1 MNLSKTASVCFLSV
15 VLGQG
20 LMAQTNWQIQPT
32 AIKTRW
38 AKEVSPTNAL
48 PEYPRPQMVRE
59 NWQNLNGLWNYTIT
73 PKDAAMP
80 SGYQGQILVPYP
92 LESALSGVKKPLQP
106 SENLWYKR
114 AFAKPA
120 LKDGE
125 HVLLHFGA
133 VDWQATVYVNGKET
147 GSHSG
152 GYQAFS
158 QDITAALK
166 DGENEIVV
174 KVFDPTS
181 EGIGPHGKQ
190 VLNPANIYY
199 TPTSGIWQTVWLET
213 VPADYIAGLDMTP
226 DIDKGVLNVKV
237 NAPAGTNV
245 ELIASDGSTE
255 VSKIKGKAGAALKLP
270 VKNAKLWSPA
280 DPFLYDLTVKL
291 TKGGKTIDQV
301 KSYFGMRKIAIQ
313 KDEKGVDRIFLNNRA
328 YFNLGTLDQG
338 FWPDGLYTAPTD
350 NALKFDI
357 EAIKAMGFN
366 TIRKHIKIEPA
377 RWYYHA
383 DRLGILVWQD
393 FVNPNQGLPEGAK
406 AEYEKETKE
415 TLEQLHNHPAITTW
429 VIFNEKWGAFDQ
441 QRITEWVKASDPS
454 RIVNGHSGEMLYVN
468 EQLRSP
474 SPNAWVSADMTDVH
488 SYPDPMN
495 APAEPG
501 KARVL
506 GEFGGIGVFIPDHQW
521 NTSSAWGYIQE
532 KAAGLATKYT
542 IMNQHLKLLEAEGL
556 SGSIYTQ
563 PFDVEGEQN
572 GLLTYDREVIKIP
585 FEQMR
590 KIHSSL
596 NPDLGTIPNVTAKNA
611 DLTDPGEVYSKMLQD
626 YINGRRDPE
635 FLFKMAM
642 MAQQAGDKNGA
653 NLAGGAYIT
662 TLQAPYTPE
671 QLALILQFTTST
683 KDKGFSVLQEQLQS
697 QSSKLEKRPVTVKL
711 MNIVFRDVID
721 PVLQK
726 SGDTPDWNAI
736 ANSVKPYGEPG
747 EEIFLRAKTVYTFN
761 KQDWTNYAS
770 VANTYL
776 EKYGQNIPEQERN
789 MFQQAIN
796 NSKNQ

>member
-20 LMAQTNWQIQPT
+20 LMAQTNWQVQPT
-32 AIKTRW
+32 TIKTRW
-38 AKEVSPTNAL
+38 TKEVSPTNAL

-59 NWQNLNGLWNYTIT
+59 NWQNLNGLWNYAIT
-73 PKDAAMP
+73 PKDAATP
-80 SGYQGQILVPYP
+80 SSYEGQILVPYP

-106 SENLWYKR
+106 SENLWYKKTFTR
-114 AFAKPA
+114 PA

-147 GSHSG
+147 GAHTG

-158 QDITAALK
+158 QDITTALK
-166 DGENEIVV
+166 DGENEVVV

-181 EGIGPHGKQ
+181 EGVGPHGKQ

-199 TPTSGIWQTVWLET
+199 TPSSGIWQTVWLET
-213 VPADYIAGLDMTP
+213 VPATYIAGLTITP
-226 DIDKGVLNVKV
+226 DIDKGVLNVNV
-237 NAPAGTNV
+237 NAPAGSSV
-245 ELIASDGSTE
+245 ELIASDAGTE
-255 VSKIKGKAGAALKLP
+255 VSKVKGKAGTILKLP

-280 DPFLYDLTVKL
+280 QPFLYDLSVKL
-291 TKGGKTIDQV
+291 TKGGKTVDEV

-313 KDEKGVDRIFLNNRA
+313 KDDKGVDRIFLNNQA

-350 NALKFDI
+350 NALKFDV

-366 TIRKHIKIEPA
+366 TIRKHIKVEPA

-383 DRLGILVWQD
+383 DKLGMLVWQD

-406 AEYEKETKE
+406 AAFEKETKE
-415 TLEQLHNHPAITTW
+415 TLEQLRNSPSITTW
-429 VIFNEKWGAFDQ
+429 VIFNEKWGVYDQ
-441 QRITEWVKASDPS
+441 QRITEWVKAADPS

-501 KARVL
+501 KAKVL

-521 NTSSAWGYIQE
+521 NTGSAWGYIQE
-532 KAAGLATKYT
+532 KAAALATKYT
-542 IMNQHLKLLEAEGL
+542 IMNQHLKLLEADGL

-572 GLLTYDREVIKIP
+572 GLLTYDREVVKIP
-585 FEQMR
+585 FDQMR
-590 KIHSSL
+590 KIHSQL
-596 NPDLGTIPNVTAKNA
+596 NPEQGTIPQVIAQNA
-611 DLTDPGEVYSKMLQD
+611 DLTDPGAVYSKMLQE
-626 YINGRRDPE
+626 YIDGRREPE

-642 MAQQAGDKNGA
+642 TAKQAGDKNGA
-653 NLAGGAYIT
+653 GIAGSAYIA

-671 QLALILQFTTST
+671 QLDLILQFTSST
-683 KDKGFSVLQEQLQS
+683 KDKGFTVLQEQLQTS
-697 QSSKLEKRPVTVKL
+697 NSKLEKRPVTVKL
-711 MNIVFRDVID
+711 MNIVFKDVID

-726 SGDTPDWNAI
+726 SGNTPDWDAI
-736 ANSVKPYGEPG
+736 ANSIKPYGAPG

-761 KQDWTNYAS
+761 KQDWSTYAS

-796 NSKNQ
+796 NNKNQ

>member
-1 MNLSKTASVCFLSV
+1 MNLSKTVSVCFLSV
-15 VLGQG
+15 VLGQS
-20 LMAQTNWQIQPT
+20 LMAQTNWQMQPAT
-32 AIKTRW
+32 ITTRW
-38 AKEVSPTNAL
+38 AKEVTPASTL

-59 NWQNLNGLWNYTIT
+59 NWQNLNGLWNYAIT

-80 SGYQGQILVPYP
+80 AAFQGQILVPFP

-106 SENLWYKR
+106 SENLWYKKS
-114 AFAKPA
+114 FNKPA
-120 LKDGE
+120 LQNGE
-125 HVLLHFGA
+125 HLLLHFGA

-147 GSHSG
+147 GQHAG
-152 GYQAFS
+152 GYQSFS
-158 QDITAALK
+158 QDITNALK

-199 TPTSGIWQTVWLET
+199 TPSSGIWQTVWLET
-213 VPADYIAGLDMTP
+213 VPAEYISGLILTP
-226 DIDKGVLNVKV
+226 DVDKGLLNVTV
-237 NAPAGTNV
+237 NATTGTNV
-245 ELIASDGSTE
+245 ELIASENGTE
-255 VSKIKGKAGAALKLP
+255 VSKVKGKAGLPLKLS

-280 DPFLYDLTVKL
+280 NPFLYDLTVRL
-291 TKGGKTIDQV
+291 TKGGKTVDEV

-313 KDEKGVDRIFLNNRA
+313 KDEKGVDRIFLNNKP

-366 TIRKHIKIEPA
+366 TIRKHIKVEPA

-383 DRLGILVWQD
+383 DKLGMLVWQD
-393 FVNPNQGLPEGAK
+393 FVNPNQGLPEGSK
-406 AEYEKETKE
+406 AEYEKEVKE
-415 TLEQLHNHPAITTW
+415 TLDQLHNYPSITTW
-429 VIFNEKWGAFDQ
+429 VIFNEKWGAYDQ
-441 QRITEWVKASDPS
+441 KRITEWVKSADPS

-474 SPNAWVSADMTDVH
+474 SPDAWVSADMTDVH

-521 NTSSAWGYIQE
+521 NTGSAWGYIQE
-532 KAAGLATKYT
+532 KPAALAAKYT
-542 IMNQHLKLLEAEGL
+542 IMNQHLKLLEADGL

-572 GLLTYDREVIKIP
+572 GLLTYDREVVKIP

-590 KIHSSL
+590 QIHASL
-596 NPDLGTIPNVTAKNA
+596 NPDLGTIPQVTAMNA
-611 DLTDPGEVYSKMLQD
+611 DLTEPAVAYSKMLQE
-626 YINGRRDPE
+626 YIDGRRDPE
-635 FLFKMAM
+635 FLHKMAM
-642 MAQQAGDKNGA
+642 AAKQAGDKNGA
-653 NLAGGAYIT
+653 NLAGGAYIAS
-662 TLQAPYTPE
+662 LKAPYTPD
-671 QLALILQFTTST
+671 QLDLILQFTSST
-683 KDKGFSVLQEQLQS
+683 KDKGFTVLQEQLKSNNAQ
-697 QSSKLEKRPVTVKL
+697 LEKRPVAVKL
-711 MNIVFRDVID
+711 MNIVFKDVID

-726 SGDTPDWNAI
+726 TPDPDWNAI
-736 ANSVKPYGEPG
+736 ANSVKPYGDPG
-747 EEIFLRAKTVYTFN
+747 EEIYLRAKTVYTFN
-761 KQDWTNYAS
+761 KQDWSTYAS

-776 EKYGQNIPEQERN
+776 EKYGQNIPEQERT
-789 MFQQAIN
+789 MFRQAIDN
-796 NSKNQ
+796 NKQQ